1 MKIKPWINWSVFFMM
16 PMFIICMLFTSIAI
30 EHFFNVDSKGII
42 ATFVSGGLVS
52 NILTGLMLVNVIG
65 VSVIMATLL
74 EIAKKA
80 HQIDKLDEA
89 ARDLYMARRK
99 YDAATE
105 KLVQIQSLVEA
116 EVLDKDKLT
125 TEITGLINEKLKK

>member
-1 MKIKPWINWSVFFMM
+1 MKIKPWIIWSGIFMM
-16 PMFIICMLFTSIAI
+16 PMFIMCMLFTSITV
-30 EHFFNVDSKGII
+30 EYFFGVNSKGII

-52 NILTGLMLVNVIG
+52 NILAGLMLVNVIG

-80 HQIDKLDEA
+80 DHIDKLDEA

-99 YDAATE
+99 YDAATL

-116 EVLDKDKLT
+116 EVLDKDR
-125 TEITGLINEKLKK
+125 IEKAVK

>member
-1 MKIKPWINWSVFFMM
+1 MKFDDFECYVVHYTPLVERKKFLLRQFDK
-16 PMFIICMLFTSIAI
+16 
-30 EHFFNVDSKGII
+30 EGII

-52 NILTGLMLVNVIG
+52 NILAGLMLVNVIG

-116 EVLDKDKLT
+116 EVLDKDK
-125 TEITGLINEKLKK
+125 